1 MSKSIIGAIFLI
13 ISISIGAII
22 VPNFMQIAS
31 KCNIVY
37 VSQDEIMEA
46 ERLRVSEDKLS
57 EQELFY
63 GEVERAVKLAIN
75 IPKQYQ
81 NRNTKLVYSMN
92 SVSGDNVQSI
102 SKLVH
107 KEIIAKLKNR
117 AEQKPLD

>member
-13 ISISIGAII
+13 IGISIGAII

-63 GEVERAVKLAIN
+63 GEVERAVELAIN
-75 IPKQYQ
+75 IPKQYE

-92 SVSGDNVQSI
+92 IVRGDNVRSI

>member
-13 ISISIGAII
+13 IGISIGAII
-22 VPNFMQIAS
+22 VPNFIQIADE
-31 KCNIVY
+31 CNIVY

-46 ERLRVSEDKLS
+46 EQLRVKDDKLA

-63 GEVERAVKLAIN
+63 GEVEEAVKLAIN

-107 KEIIAKLKNR
+107 KEIISKLKNSKE
-117 AEQKPLD
+117 AKE